1 MKEQWKFSFL
11 ISCGKNT
18 MIKKTNDV
26 EKKKRKWKDDWRR
39 SFFNPDEIPPDIK
52 IRAYRLE
59 RWMLYI
65 RSYSVKEKK
74 VRATRHAFQENK
86 MPEISRSTGKYITW
100 NGSRERW
107 IIDLNYIPRSIYSF
121 IVKNDE
127 KNLPMLLEKFIYSN
141 SHGKYLSMIHL
152 FVQFF
157 FWKM

>member
-1 MKEQWKFSFL
+1 MEKTRWL
-11 ISCGKNT
+11 
-18 MIKKTNDV
+18 KKRHV

>member
-1 MKEQWKFSFL
+1 MEKTRWL
-11 ISCGKNT
+11 
-18 MIKKTNDV
+18 KKRHV

-107 IIDLNYIPRSIYSF
+107 IIDLNYIPRSTYSF